1 MSSDF
6 LAPLLRRWQ
15 KRSQLTPADV
25 QALLGLPWRRHEF
38 TREAYIAVEGAPV
51 ETCAL
56 IMEGWA
62 YRQKIL
68 PNGARQIISIHI
80 PGEFVDLQN
89 SLLGVA
95 DHNVQSLGRSVV
107 ALTPASA
114 LAELARNNGA
124 ISKAMWLDTLV
135 DGSIFREWVVN
146 VGRRNAKERIAHLI
160 CEQALRMQAAGMGE
174 PEKFH
179 FPLTQEQLGD
189 AVGLTPVHT
198 NRSLQSLRRDRLI
211 DYGVG
216 WIKILDW
223 PRLQLVGQFDE
234 LYLHHAV

>member
-6 LAPLLRRWQ
+6 LAPLLVRWQ
-15 KRSQLTPADV
+15 KRSDLSPEDV
-25 QALLGLPWRRHEF
+25 QGIRNLSWRQHEYA
-38 TREAYIAVEGAPV
+38 REAYIVVEGAPV
-51 ETCAL
+51 ETCGL
-56 IMEGWA
+56 IIEGWA

-89 SLLGVA
+89 SMLGTA

-114 LAELARNNGA
+114 LAELASTNSA
-124 ISKAMWLDTLV
+124 IGKAMWLDTLV

-146 VGRRNAKERIAHLI
+146 VGRRDAKQRIAHLI
-160 CEQALRMQAAGMGE
+160 CEQALRMQAAGLAE
-174 PEKFH
+174 PERFQ

-198 NRSLQSLRRDRLI
+198 NRSLQSLRRARLI
-211 DYGVG
+211 DYGTG
-216 WIKILDW
+216 WIVISDW
-223 PRLQLVGQFDE
+223 SGLQRIGQFDE
-234 LYLHHAV
+234 LYLHHSA

>member
-15 KRSQLTPADV
+15 KRSDLRHEDV
-25 QALLGLPWRRHEF
+25 QAIRNLSWRYQEF
-38 TREAYIAVEGAPV
+38 PREAYIVEEGAPV

-56 IMEGWA
+56 IIEGWA
-62 YRQKIL
+62 YRQKVL

-89 SLLGVA
+89 SMLGTA
-95 DHNVQSLGRSVV
+95 DHNVQSLGRSVA

-114 LAELARNNGA
+114 LAELAMTNSA
-124 ISKAMWLDTLV
+124 IGKAMWLDTLV

-146 VGRRNAKERIAHLI
+146 VGRRDAKQRIAHLI
-160 CEQALRMQAAGMGE
+160 CEQALRMQAAGLGE
-174 PEKFH
+174 PERFN
-179 FPLTQEQLGD
+179 FPLTQDQLGD

-198 NRSLQSLRRDRLI
+198 NRSLQTLRKARLI
-211 DYGVG
+211 DYGTG
-216 WIKILDW
+216 WIEILDW
-223 PRLQLVGQFDE
+223 PGLQLVGQFDE
-234 LYLHHAV
+234 LYLHHAA